1 MRKGDRFEGEVAVV
15 TGAGSGIGA
24 AIARGLAAEGAT
36 VLVFDQHE
44 EAARAIRDELV
55 GSGGRAEVVVLD
67 VSDGDRVE
75 EAFLGVLER
84 HGRIDL
90 LVNNASNGR
99 GDGLATMPHAEWE
112 LAVDVTLKGAFL
124 CSRAALPSMLS
135 RRSGC
140 IVNVASVNGLLHLGQ
155 EAYSAAKAGLIQLTR
170 SMAVRYGPFGIRA
183 NAVAPGTVRT
193 PAWDERLASD
203 PEIFERL
210 ARWYPLQRVGKP
222 EEVASA
228 VLFLASAEAS
238 WITGTVLPVD
248 GGLVAGNLR
257 MAEELLPD
265 VTAGARSPTD
275 GAR

>member
-1 MRKGDRFEGEVAVV
+1 MAMRAGNRFDGDVAVV

-36 VLVFDQHE
+36 VVVADQHE
-44 EAARAIRDELV
+44 EGARAIRDELAA
-55 GSGGRAEVVVLD
+55 SAERADVAVFD
-67 VSDGDRVE
+67 VSEVDQVE
-75 EAFLGVLER
+75 QSLRGVVDR

-90 LVNNASNGR
+90 LVNNASNAS
-99 GDGLATMPHAEWE
+99 GDGLATLSQREWE

-124 CSRAALPSMLS
+124 CTQAVLPGMIA

-170 SMAVRYGPFGIRA
+170 SVAVRYGPFGIRA

-203 PEIFERL
+203 PDLFERL
-210 ARWYPLQRVGKP
+210 AKWYPLQRVGEP

-228 VLFLASAEAS
+228 VLFLASPEAS
-238 WITGTVLPVD
+238 WITGATLPVD
-248 GGLVAGNLR
+248 GGLVAGNLP
-257 MAEELLPD
+257 MAQELLAEAVREGEP
-265 VTAGARSPTD
+265 
-275 GAR
+275 

>member
-1 MRKGDRFEGEVAVV
+1 MQSADRFGGDVAVV

-36 VLVFDQHE
+36 VLVVDQHE
-44 EAARAIRDELV
+44 ETARAVRDELV
-55 GSGGRAEVVVLD
+55 GAGGRADRVVLD

-75 EAFLGVLER
+75 NAFRAMVER

-90 LVNNASNGR
+90 LVNNASNGS
-99 GDGLATMPHAEWE
+99 GDGLATLPRSEWE

-124 CSRAALPSMLS
+124 CTQAALSSMLS
-135 RRSGC
+135 HRSGR

-170 SMAVRYGPFGIRA
+170 SVAVRYGPFGIRA

-203 PEIFERL
+203 PEVFDRL
-210 ARWYPLQRVGKP
+210 ARWYPLGRVGEP
-222 EEVASA
+222 EEVAHA
-228 VLFLASAEAS
+228 VLFLASADAS

-248 GGLVAGNLR
+248 GGLVAGNLP

-265 VTAGARSPTD
+265 GAGAPSTD
-275 GAR
+275 DAR